1 MTEMMGRD
9 KHGHVS
15 SQPVVKSGPNRGKR
29 LPETEGRWVY
39 LCGFLVGNYDQSV
52 VCGEV
57 VRSLAGA
64 GFRLGHHDDDGVR
77 SIYMWRGEH
86 RREEER

>member
-1 MTEMMGRD
+1 MTEMLGRD
-9 KHGHVS
+9 KHGHMS

-29 LPETEGRWVY
+29 LPDVSGRWVY
-39 LCGFLVGNYDQSV
+39 LCGWIIRNYDQSV

-57 VRSLAGA
+57 VRSLAGE

-77 SIYMWRGEH
+77 SFYLWRGDH
-86 RREEER
+86 RREEEK